1 MPQDQQDQP
10 VKEGNGYII
19 HRNGHKAGEITY
31 AQADGVWIVDHTFVE
46 PEYRGQQLASDL
58 LQAVVDDARKA
69 GVKIEPACSYAA
81 AQFKRRKDY
90 ADIRA

>member
-1 MPQDQQDQP
+1 MPQDQP
-10 VKEGNGYII
+10 VKEGNGYVIRREGTI
-19 HRNGHKAGEITY
+19 AGEITY
-31 AQADGVWIVDHTFVE
+31 IPSDGIWIVNHTFVD
-46 PEYRGQQLASDL
+46 PEFRGQQLAGSL

-90 ADIRA
+90 ADVRA